1 MKGKNNLFS
10 NVGNEISGTKKSNNT
25 SVINSEQENEISD
38 SNTETSTR
46 ERLLSIAITSEC
58 KRTIESLYR
67 KGASVGDGGTADAIR
82 YEMITGEKVSG
93 KSHIEKGWNS
103 IHRIDNILKKQA
115 NHPDK
120 ELLTKLKEDLLNALG
135 KNSVK

>member
-25 SVINSEQENEISD
+25 SVINSEQENELVFR
-38 SNTETSTR
+38 TLR
-46 ERLLSIAITSEC
+46 LQQERLLSIAITSEC
-58 KRTIESLYR
+58 KRTKESLYR